1 MKKFLVLVALI
12 VFAFSAQAAL
22 TQTYLKK
29 KLSARG
35 ISSVGGVVDMYLT
48 DTGQVG
54 RVNAAKVSV
63 LLNGKPNPGA
73 SEHLKHAEKVEV
85 SSSNGSIVINVITLA
100 PRRGA

>member
-35 ISSVGGVVDMYLT
+35 ISSVGGVVDMYL
-48 DTGQVG
+48 
-54 RVNAAKVSV
+54 
-63 LLNGKPNPGA
+63 
-73 SEHLKHAEKVEV
+73 
-85 SSSNGSIVINVITLA
+85 
-100 PRRGA
+100 